1 MSDAGVLLVHAPF
14 ATPTVPSLSAELLA
28 EGLRRDR
35 VEADTFY
42 GTLRFP
48 RTPHLEAF
56 IHSVAGEA
64 VFTPLVFAAHSAD
77 AVIERLLGCD
87 RAIAELAGN
96 YARLFGVDAASRGPS
111 WLEAE
116 LRGHFA
122 LAARWLDRCLAD
134 IPVGRHAVYGFSVAF
149 DAQRVASLALALRLK
164 ARDPACRILFGGTA
178 VDGVMGEELLRA
190 FPFVDVVSQGD
201 ADWRIGALIRRLR
214 AGGDLSEIGGLL
226 LRRGGRV
233 VRTGPAPAGGS
244 LDDLPIPDYDSFV
257 RQLAASDWRDERPI
271 LLFEASRGCWWGEKH
286 HCRFCGLRADGLH
299 FRRKSGDRAA
309 REIEALSERYPQHRI
324 LYGTDSIL
332 DYRAPRGLL
341 PELARRRRR
350 GPFKLFFEIKS
361 NLTRRHVALL
371 AAAGTTTVQPGIE
384 SFSDRVLSLMDKGST
399 ARGNVELLK
408 SLASHR
414 IQPIYN
420 LIIGTPGERAED
432 YAEALEL
439 LPRLHHL
446 PAPAQICFL
455 QLDRFSPYFDDPAR
469 FGIRP
474 LGPEAAYR
482 LIYPDSSVDL
492 ERLVY
497 RFEFDSAEQK
507 DAALRAVWTR
517 MDALLAEWR
526 AAHPKSVLWWRDL
539 GQQVAILEERD
550 GEVVPELLSGPAAD
564 LYRLCDRG
572 ASWSLLTA
580 RLPHVAPDALR
591 ACLDRWRRRGW
602 IFRFQSGAHLGLAP
616 EWEPRGALADEDAE
630 PEASTGPLVTLR
642 RSNGAVLG

>member
-1 MSDAGVLLVHAPF
+1 MNDGALLLHMPF
-14 ATPTVPSLSAELLA
+14 ATPTVPSLALELLA
-28 EGLRRDR
+28 AELRRER
-35 VEADTFY
+35 VDADTFY

-64 VFTPLVFAAHSAD
+64 VFTPLVFPDHSAD
-77 AVIERLLGCD
+77 AMVERFLECD
-87 RAIAELAGN
+87 RATGELSGN
-96 YARLFGVDAASRGPS
+96 YARLFGVDVASRGAS

-116 LRGHFA
+116 LRHHLT
-122 LAARWLDRCLAD
+122 LAAGWLERCLAD

-164 ARDPACRILFGGTA
+164 AREPECRILFGGTA

-201 ADWRIGALIRRLR
+201 ADWRIGALVRALR
-214 AGGDLSEIGGLL
+214 SGGDLTPIGGLL
-226 LRRGGRV
+226 LRRGGHV
-233 VRTGPAPAGGS
+233 VRTEPAPPGGS
-244 LDDLPIPDYDSFV
+244 LDELPVPDYDSFLC
-257 RQLAASDWRDERPI
+257 QLGASDWRDERPI

-286 HCRFCGLRADGLH
+286 HCLFCGLRADGLR
-299 FRRKSGDRAA
+299 FRRKSGERAA
-309 REIEALSERYPQHRI
+309 REIAALSERYPQHRI

-332 DYRAPRGLL
+332 DYQAPHGLL
-341 PELARRRRR
+341 PELARRRR
-350 GPFKLFFEIKS
+350 GAFKLFFEIKS

-399 ARGNVELLK
+399 ARHNVELLK

-414 IQPIYN
+414 IQSIYN

-446 PAPAQICFL
+446 APPAQICFL
-455 QLDRFSPYFDDPAR
+455 QLDRFSPYFDDPVR

-482 LIYPDSSVDL
+482 LVYPDRSIDL
-492 ERLVY
+492 ERLAY
-497 RFEFDSAEQK
+497 RFEFDSPEQA
-507 DAALRAVWTR
+507 DAALHAVWAR
-517 MDALLAEWR
+517 METALAEWR
-526 AAHPKSVLWWRDL
+526 AAHPKSALWWRDL
-539 GQQVAILEERD
+539 GEKVAIIEERD
-550 GEVVPELLSGPAAD
+550 GDVAAHLLSGAAAD

-572 ASWSLLTA
+572 ASPREIVA
-580 RLPHVAPDALR
+580 HLPHVAPDALR

-602 IFRFQSGAHLGLAP
+602 IFRFRSGVHLGLAP
-616 EWEPRGALADEDAE
+616 EWEPRDALAGDEPG
-630 PEASTGPLVTLR
+630 PETRPDSFVTLR